1 MIECP
6 HCKSSVDDSC
16 AGRTCS
22 QCGEHIYTKDF
33 LQKVV
38 DSRIRVLRRSDSYEQ
53 IVKHILDGNFDAATE
68 KIRSVIGRKDIS
80 AEPVMIDKII
90 NGPEILRRPASVS
103 TNTST
108 IQESPQSASV
118 KLMPCLAC
126 GSTISQHAESC
137 PHGGQPTGVH
147 ICPRCNS
154 TNTKTISGVSKA
166 TSIFLWGP
174 FAANK
179 VVSKFECKHCGHKW

>member
-6 HCKSSVDDSC
+6 HCKSAVDDSC

-108 IQESPQSASV
+108 IQEIPQSASV

-137 PHGGQPTGVH
+137 PNCGNPTGVH
-147 ICPRCNS
+147 VCPKCGS
-154 TNTKTISGVSKA
+154 ANTKVISGASKA
-166 TSIFLWGP
+166 TSVLLWGV

-179 VVSKFECKHCGHKW
+179 VVSKYQCKDCWHKF